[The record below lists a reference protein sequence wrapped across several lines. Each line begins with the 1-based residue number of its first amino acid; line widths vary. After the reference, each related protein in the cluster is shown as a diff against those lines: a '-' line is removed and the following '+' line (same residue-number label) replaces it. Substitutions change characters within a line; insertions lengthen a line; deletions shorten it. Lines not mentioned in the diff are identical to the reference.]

1 MNTVRP
7 PSGGLTH
14 SGAIMFHI
22 EYPRAIPARRPEGH
36 QPAAPRFS
44 LRWRKPLGM
53 MVTEYFALQGE
64 DLDWTAQKAFFDRVI
79 AAQQADGADHWE
91 IMRADGPGGTVEAII
106 VCYWL
111 DATRHARWTRN
122 SAFFHW
128 LNDPARLSEPHGLW
142 RECSKV
148 PYDRHE
154 TIYSAPGYRIGLSRT
169 SDAEIVPI
177 TMNGYFGAARDRMPI
192 SAIDALESPFD
203 DLPEPAAPA
212 SRGARI
218 TVCAPHNAI
227 VIRSGQ
233 FWEEAGAEQD
243 ADYQDNL
250 RPKLMRGMD
259 YLSGH
264 KTQSGT
270 LSLRNMTNLNPDGS
284 LRRETSTYGHFLS
297 LRHLEDWAQ
306 THETHL
312 DIYRH
317 AIAMNRLYKERR
329 EVVTWH
335 EVFALIGGQH
345 ATYMNCHPET
355 GLLPFASLVK
365 EGP

>member
-1 MNTVRP
+1 
-7 PSGGLTH
+7 
-14 SGAIMFHI
+14 MFHI

-44 LRWRKPLGM
+44 LRWRAPLSM
-53 MVTEYFALQGE
+53 LVTEYFALQGK
-64 DLDWTAQKAFFDRVI
+64 DLCWPTQKAFFDRVI
-79 AAQQADGADHWE
+79 TAQQAEGADHWE
-91 IMRADGPGGTVEAII
+91 IMRADGPGETTEAII

-111 DATRHARWTRN
+111 DATRHARWAQS
-122 SAFFHW
+122 SAFLKWFD
-128 LNDPARLSEPHGLW
+128 DPARLNEPHGLW
-142 RECSKV
+142 RECCKV

-154 TIYSAPGYRIGLSRT
+154 TVYSAPTYRIGLSRT
-169 SDAEIVPI
+169 PGAEIVPI

-192 SAIDALESPFD
+192 SAIDPLDSPFR
-203 DLPEPAAPA
+203 DLLEVSAPP
-212 SRGARI
+212 SQGNRV
-218 TVCAPHNAI
+218 TVCAPHNTI

-233 FWEEAGAEQD
+233 FWEDAGAEQD

-259 YLSGH
+259 YLSAH

-270 LSLRNMTNLNPDGS
+270 LSLRNMTNLNPDGT

-297 LRHLEDWAQ
+297 LRHLEDWAKS
-306 THETHL
+306 HETHL

-317 AIAMNRLYKERR
+317 AIAMNRLYRERR

-335 EVFALIGGQH
+335 EVFALVGAPH
-345 ATYMNCHPET
+345 ATYVNCLPGT
-355 GLLPFASLVK
+355 GLLPFAGLVADRL
-365 EGP
+365 

>member
-1 MNTVRP
+1 
-7 PSGGLTH
+7 
-14 SGAIMFHI
+14 MFHI

-44 LRWRKPLGM
+44 LRWRAPLGM
-53 MVTEYFALQGE
+53 MVTEYFALQGVG
-64 DLDWTAQKAFFDRVI
+64 LDWPEQKAFFDRVV
-79 AAQQADGADHWE
+79 AAQQENGADHWE
-91 IMRADGPGGTVEAII
+91 IMRADGPGGTTEAII

-111 DATRHARWTRN
+111 DATRHARWIRT
-122 SAFFHW
+122 SPFLVWF
-128 LNDPARLSEPHGLW
+128 NDPERLTEAHGLW
-142 RECSKV
+142 RECSQV

-169 SDAEIVPI
+169 PGAEIVPI

-192 SAIDALESPFD
+192 SAIDALDSPLD
-203 DLPEPAAPA
+203 DLPEPVLPI
-212 SRGARI
+212 SGGARI
-218 TVCAPHNAI
+218 EVCVPHNTI

-233 FWEEAGAEQD
+233 FWEGAGAEQD
-243 ADYQDNL
+243 ADYHDNL
-250 RPKLMRGMD
+250 QPKLMRGMG

-270 LSLRNMTNLNPDGS
+270 LSLRNMTNLNADGS
-284 LRRETSTYGHFLS
+284 PRRETSTYGHFLS
-297 LRHLEDWAQ
+297 LRHLEDWAK

-345 ATYMNCHPET
+345 ATYVNCHPET
-355 GLLPFASLVK
+355 GLLPFSCLT
-365 EGP
+365 GC